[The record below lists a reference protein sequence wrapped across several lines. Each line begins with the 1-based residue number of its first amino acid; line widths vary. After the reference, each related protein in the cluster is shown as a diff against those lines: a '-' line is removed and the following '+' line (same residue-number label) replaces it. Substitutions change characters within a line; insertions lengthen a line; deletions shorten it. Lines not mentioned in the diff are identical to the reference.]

1 MQGFVKLSEN
11 SVKVRYGGYEKAA
24 VLLCELG
31 GSASVVINCLKFTDS
46 EKHKLLKALQ
56 SLGTYDANNIAHVTR
71 EQDVLKEALEYG
83 KQKNIL
89 SSKPVAAAAER
100 DKNKEMWKIVKEN
113 PDKVAGLLGSWLEKK
128 D

>member
-1 MQGFVKLSEN
+1 M
-11 SVKVRYGGYEKAA
+11 
-24 VLLCELG
+24 
-31 GSASVVINCLKFTDS
+31 
-46 EKHKLLKALQ
+46 Q
-56 SLGTYDANNIAHVTR
+56 SLGSYDANNIAHVTR
-71 EQDVLKEALEYG
+71 EQAVLKEALEYG

-113 PDKVAGLLGSWLEKK
+113 PDRVAELLGSWLDKK